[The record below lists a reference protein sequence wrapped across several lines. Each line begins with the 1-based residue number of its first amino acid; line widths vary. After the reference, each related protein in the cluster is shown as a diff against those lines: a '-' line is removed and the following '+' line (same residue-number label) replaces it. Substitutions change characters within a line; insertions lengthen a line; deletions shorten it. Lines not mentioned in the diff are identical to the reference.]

1 MGPLH
6 DLTPV
11 RRLLSCIADDAN
23 APDAS
28 TVVRR
33 VKLTPENS
41 RRPDSIANRL
51 SLLTDSQ
58 DAWRSKVPEKDT
70 KMFTVEGK
78 MSRHGMCSIILSGCN
93 VYVSNLAKVHDAYV
107 VTLIAC

>member
-1 MGPLH
+1 MGSRH

-11 RRLLSCIADDAN
+11 QRPQSCAADDAN
-23 APDAS
+23 VPDVS

-41 RRPDSIANRL
+41 QRSESIANRL
-51 SLLTDSQ
+51 SLLSDSQ
-58 DAWRSKVPEKDT
+58 GAWKSKVPEKDT

-78 MSRHGMCSIILSGCN
+78 MSRHGMCFRILPDYN
-93 VYVSNLAKVHDAYV
+93 VYVSNLASFFRFVHRP
-107 VTLIAC
+107 